1 MFLLIALLAQSAALP
16 TFDEVRMRDCLTL
29 TQTDAPSAIIN
40 ANEWMKNKG
49 GYLAQACLAAAYS
62 EQSQHAKAAEQFAAA
77 AAKAGLA
84 KDKIT
89 PALWAQAGDAALLAG
104 DAAMAQGY
112 LNTALTSGTLQSFLR
127 GAALLNRA
135 RAFVAMGQLDPA
147 AGDLTEARRIM
158 PGDPAAWLLSA
169 TLARRAGTLN
179 EAQQFIKTAAAL
191 SPSDASVALEAG
203 NIAAS
208 AGAYDIARAQW
219 LQTIRITP
227 QSPAA
232 DTARRLLEQLAIM
245 PMQPGAPVRAAQADD
260 PKEPET
266 R

>member
-1 MFLLIALLAQSAALP
+1 MFLTISFLLQSAALP
-16 TFDEVRMRDCLTL
+16 TFDEVRLRDCLTL
-29 TQTDAPSAIIN
+29 AETDAPSAVVN
-40 ANEWMKNKG
+40 ANEWLKNKG

-62 EQSQHAKAAEQFAAA
+62 KQNQHAKAAEQFAGAA
-77 AAKAGLA
+77 TKAGLA
-84 KDKIT
+84 KDKIM
-89 PALWAQAGDAALLAG
+89 PVLWAQAGDAALSAG

-112 LNTALTSGTLQSFLR
+112 LNTALTSGTLQRLAR

-135 RAFVAMGQLDPA
+135 RAFVAMGQLEPA
-147 AGDLTEARRIM
+147 AGDLSEARRIM

-169 TLARRAGTLN
+169 TLARRAGKLN

-208 AGAYDIARAQW
+208 AGAYDIAREQW

-232 DTARRLLEQLAIM
+232 DTARRLLEQLANM
-245 PMQPGAPVRAAQADD
+245 PVQPGAAAGTAQAVN